1 MNRVH
6 LEQLRPE
13 TFSSILIL
21 ANDPS
26 FWGPKHQ
33 HDNIADAD
41 SRCLASLLLLRD
53 IQSSRMR
60 YGNPR
65 LSGARFLFEGFP
77 WILWIGGKIK
87 RARQVS
93 DCPSVAFHTLS

>member
-1 MNRVH
+1 MVQEPELEGDPVNRVH

-26 FWGPKHQ
+26 FWGPKQ
-33 HDNIADAD
+33 QRDNIADAD

-65 LSGARFLFEGFP
+65 LSGAHFEYNLGVGF
-77 WILWIGGKIK
+77 
-87 RARQVS
+87 S
-93 DCPSVAFHTLS
+93 